1 MWLLIDDIRDGYG
14 CDVIAR
20 TPEGALACLDMR
32 FWDAA
37 IFDHDLGDARMS
49 GYDVMKEA
57 LNRHTLP
64 HQIQLVTSNPV
75 GRDNMIALLKA
86 NGYVLH
92 VDKVSWIKAK
102 T

>member
-1 MWLLIDDIRDGYG
+1 MWLLIDDMRDGYG

-20 TPEGALACLDMR
+20 TPEAAQACLDMKM
-32 FWDAA
+32 WDAA
-37 IFDHDLGDARMS
+37 IFDHDLGDAHKS

-64 HQIQLVTSNPV
+64 RQIQLVTSNPV

-86 NGYVLH
+86 NGYVLYT
-92 VDKVSWIKAK
+92 DNVSWIKP
-102 T
+102 